1 MSDPGGAPDDRE
13 ESNDGGGSTDDE
25 LVDHPI
31 DGNAVVLATAKA
43 SVGPGRMRDLLVA
56 AESHVADRREAYRR
70 RYEVVHEGDGTLV
83 FLAPEGHWAD
93 VGAELGI
100 TDREADALRRAH
112 AEHLRRLGSVHD
124 RREEFE
130 HALGIREAVVVG
142 TD

>member
-1 MSDPGGAPDDRE
+1 M
-13 ESNDGGGSTDDE
+13 
-25 LVDHPI
+25 

-56 AESHVADRREAYRR
+56 AASHLADRREAYRR
-70 RYEVVHEGDGTLV
+70 RYEVVHDDDETLV
-83 FLAPEGHWAD
+83 FLVPEGHWAD
-93 VGAELGI
+93 LGAELGT

-112 AEHLRRLGSVHD
+112 EEHLRRLGSVHD

-130 HALGIREAVVVG
+130 HALGIREAVVIT